1 MNLFLQ
7 QERTDN
13 TRFSPRRHTK
23 HARHTHIQHT
33 QTLRSLS
40 KCCALGHN
48 FGAGATK
55 CRLLLSQPYLKDT
68 TYYMLCTQKVRGEG
82 VLKLYH
88 SFQKQ
93 QAQTK
98 LNIRSKKD
106 VKITCHLQL
115 AHKCCRQIFIIKRAN
130 GYLSYKGK
138 KMSPLKAQTRRRQVK
153 DIRAQKRNPN
163 KNKLYLECRS
173 STAQTIVETCS
184 SHLGVVGQTRNAQF
198 TIVSNKDNQCT
209 LSKCSK

>member
-1 MNLFLQ
+1 MQKKKETVWLLFLCSDSGWAHSSAPVQVVQMNLFLQ

-33 QTLRSLS
+33 QTLRNLS

-68 TYYMLCTQKVRGEG
+68 IYYMLCTQKVRGEG

-88 SFQKQ
+88 SFYKQ
-93 QAQTK
+93 QA
-98 LNIRSKKD
+98 
-106 VKITCHLQL
+106 
-115 AHKCCRQIFIIKRAN
+115 
-130 GYLSYKGK
+130 
-138 KMSPLKAQTRRRQVK
+138 
-153 DIRAQKRNPN
+153 
-163 KNKLYLECRS
+163 
-173 STAQTIVETCS
+173 
-184 SHLGVVGQTRNAQF
+184 
-198 TIVSNKDNQCT
+198 
-209 LSKCSK
+209 